1 MANNNIIFPSAT
13 KENAINKAKLILRS
27 SGLQAVTPKFFAF
40 NTVQM
45 QREQDEEYLATQ
57 DLAGDRANY
66 FGQPVFDAIYF
77 PGFKYTDP
85 QTGKEIQNGEVI
97 IDTALFEINIPKNIV
112 KTQIQGRNGTIKEYI
127 NDDDAQIKITGMLV
141 GKESNVPPRKL
152 IHDVNELRK
161 APVTL
166 EVASNFLNYFEIYSL
181 VVESTEFAQ
190 IEGTRNAVLFTLNCT
205 SDVPYEIQYNKNQVI
220 VKRSKAF
227 F

>member
-1 MANNNIIFPSAT
+1 MANPNLVFPSVT
-13 KENAINKAKLILRS
+13 KENALNKAKMILRS
-27 SGLQAVTPKFFAF
+27 SGLQAVTPKFFTF
-40 NTVQM
+40 NYAQM
-45 QREQDEEYLATQ
+45 QTEQDEEIITKA
-57 DLAGDRANY
+57 DLTGDRSNY
-66 FGQPVFDAIYF
+66 FGQPIFDAIYF

-85 QTGKEIQNGEVI
+85 QTGKEIQNGAVI

-127 NDDDAQIKITGMLV
+127 NDGDAQIKITGMLV

-166 EVASNFLNYFEIYSL
+166 EVASNFLNYFEIYSI
-181 VVESTEFAQ
+181 VVEDAEFAQ
-190 IEGTRNAVLFTLNCT
+190 IEGTRNAVMFTLNCT
-205 SDVPYEIQYNKNQVI
+205 SDIPYEIQYNKNQVI